1 MFTMFT
7 LSFVRSRV
15 RKFRFGQ
22 EEDEDEVDYN
32 LRLQQLALSAKT
44 LDKELETRIGRSN
57 TSTT

>member
-1 MFTMFT
+1 MFT

>member
-1 MFTMFT
+1 M
-7 LSFVRSRV
+7 

>member
-1 MFTMFT
+1 MFT

-22 EEDEDEVDYN
+22 EEDEDEGDYH